1 MEFTISN
8 RMKDM
13 KGSAIREIF
22 KVAAD
27 PTYISLAG
35 GNPAPELFPAH
46 ELAEIAA
53 ELLEKQ
59 PVRALQYG
67 VTEGDPE
74 LRTQVKE
81 RLARVEKI
89 GTNEDEVLIVSG
101 GQQAID
107 LTTKNLINEGDTVIV
122 EEPSFIGALNAFRSF
137 GAKLAG
143 VPMDHE
149 GMQPDALERVIAE
162 HPGAKMIYTIPTFQ
176 NPMGVTMPLER
187 RRAVYEI
194 AKKHGLVIIED
205 NPYGELAFDGVKV
218 PTIKS
223 MDTDGIVVYCGSF
236 SKVLAPGLRIGF
248 VYANRAL
255 IQKLV
260 VAKQVEDVHTPMLT
274 QLLASEYL
282 KRYNLDDVIV
292 KMRALYRRKCAG
304 MLAAIERYFPEGV
317 THTTPKGGLFVWCD
331 LGHGLDTQKL
341 TVQAMARKVVYV
353 PGATFMTDMNRPCS
367 GLRLNYSTMTDDRI
381 EEGIRLLG
389 EVFTEALDKLEESD
403 E

>member
-1 MEFTISN
+1 MMEFSISN

-27 PTYISLAG
+27 PSYISLAG

-46 ELAEIAA
+46 ELAAIAA

-67 VTEGDPE
+67 VTEGYPE
-74 LRTQVKE
+74 LREQVKE
-81 RLARVEKI
+81 RLARVERI
-89 GTNEDEVLIVSG
+89 GTAEDEVLIVSG
-101 GQQAID
+101 GQQGID

-137 GAKLAG
+137 GAHLAG
-143 VPMDHE
+143 VAMDDE
-149 GMQPDALERVIAE
+149 GMRPDVLERVIAE
-162 HPGAKMIYTIPTFQ
+162 NPGAKLIYTIPTFQ
-176 NPMGVTMPLER
+176 NPMGVTMTTER
-187 RRAVYEI
+187 RKAVYEI

-205 NPYGELAFDGVKV
+205 NPYGELTFDGVKT

-223 MDTDGIVVYCGSF
+223 MDRDGIVVYCGSF
-236 SKVLAPGLRIGF
+236 SKVLSPGLRIGF
-248 VYANRAL
+248 VCANRAL

-274 QLLASEYL
+274 QMMASEYL
-282 KRYNLDDVIV
+282 KRYDLDAAIV
-292 KMRALYRRKCAG
+292 KMRALYRRKCDV
-304 MLAAIERYFPEGV
+304 MLQAIERYFPEGV

-331 LGHGLDTQKL
+331 LGHGMNTQTL
-341 TVQAMARKVVYV
+341 TAKAMERKVVYV
-353 PGATFMTDMNRPCS
+353 PGATFMTDMEKPCS
-367 GLRLNYSTMTDDRI
+367 GLRLNYSTMSDDRI

-389 EVFTEALDKLEESD
+389 EVFTDALDAQNV
-403 E
+403 